1 MYSMYIFSMI
11 YSQYEYVSCL
21 FTLGVSQISG
31 FSKLVKY
38 HSNPELWLP
47 AMGFHAESFTVIS
60 DSRES

>member
-1 MYSMYIFSMI
+1 MYSMYNILSMI

-38 HSNPELWLP
+38 HSNPEL
-47 AMGFHAESFTVIS
+47 
-60 DSRES
+60 